1 MALLSGKDGTV
12 RLAGGE
18 LLRVSQWRIE
28 KTSHNKSYAAN
39 DTGGARMR
47 VPGVKDCTGR
57 LEIKA
62 DDAAAAPV
70 GEGDVLALELHADDS
85 AENYYELSAIVDAVR
100 VEVDVAQARPVA
112 YLVAFSGNGPIT
124 AHGILNEA

>member
-12 RLAGGE
+12 RLAQGE
-18 LLRVSQWRIE
+18 LLRVTEWRIE
-28 KTSHNKSYAAN
+28 KTSTNKSYAAN
-39 DTGGARMR
+39 DTGGARKR
-47 VPGVKDCTGR
+47 VPGVKDCAGR

-62 DDAAAAPV
+62 DDAAGAPV

-100 VEVDVAQARPVA
+100 VEVDVGLARPVA
-112 YLVAFSGNGPIT
+112 YVVAFSGNGPIT
-124 AHGILNEA
+124 AHGILDKA